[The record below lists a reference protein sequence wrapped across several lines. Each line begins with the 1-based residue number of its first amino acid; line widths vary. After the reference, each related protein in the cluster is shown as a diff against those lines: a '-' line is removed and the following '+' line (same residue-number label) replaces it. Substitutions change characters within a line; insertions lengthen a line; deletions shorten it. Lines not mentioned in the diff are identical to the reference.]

1 MRAFFRILVCLLPLA
16 ALAAAKREG
25 LGFTPSASNAIEQA
39 ASIYIAPENE
49 FLYRMRNPAGAYR
62 EFQKSE
68 INSTEDVQTL
78 WSPHGWK
85 GAVREKEG
93 LIFVESGAKV
103 KGGRVVYLFQHGRL
117 VQFEQKGKVQRIP
130 FEMPR
135 PPTAGGAP
143 YYFGDEGEGTGR
155 SDGTAQQ
162 SGTPRAQRTM
172 AKEVERE
179 LKKKWAKSGRLCWPF
194 ENPNENGFLF
204 LSLALLS
211 TALFFCAKPA
221 VRIAGGAGFVA
232 ASAALVMT
240 ASRGSFLAFA
250 FGLLPAIALNYK
262 KLVRSRAV
270 WILAGIVV
278 LTAVG
283 WFATHESRL
292 LTRGFTKQTKWSNDT
307 RIEMWATAPQMIAE
321 APKGWGGMHVNPAHM
336 VGRAYVDWYDR
347 LSEISLSGS
356 LVNDHLTRL
365 VGYSQVG
372 RFVYLFVWFGLLAL
386 MTYTAVR
393 TKRAVALGVFV
404 ALAVAGWFNAVLMN
418 VYLWGAPL
426 AALVLFLI
434 GRPWRVWRL
443 RTVGLLAVGA
453 AALAGATLA
462 GIVAYGR
469 ATVKRGYP
477 IYVADGQVR
486 VKEDVPA
493 IWIVDDGKA
502 LGGIFACRDIR
513 RHYLRHPSAPAIGYV
528 RHVKDL
534 PAGEM
539 KRLVLAGNAGKEW
552 LERLFKRVKEGE
564 KVAVPEEVVF
574 ITPPFMPSELPEELV
589 KMGKM
594 RYVVGEFVAR
604 YYSEDGACPK
614 GLDVTVVPGMELYI
628 QDWMRF
634 AVE

>member
-1 MRAFFRILVCLLPLA
+1 MRVPFRILINLLPLA
-16 ALAAAKREG
+16 AFAAAQPEG
-25 LGFTPSASNAIEQA
+25 LGFDPAASNAMEYA

-49 FLYRMRNPAGAYR
+49 FLYRMRNPNGSYR

-68 INSTEDVQTL
+68 INSTEAIQTL

-85 GAVREKEG
+85 GAVREKEN

-103 KGGRVVYLFQHGRL
+103 KGGRAVYLFRHGRL
-117 VQFEQKGKVQRIP
+117 VQFEQNGNVQRIP
-130 FEMPR
+130 LEMPR
-135 PPTAGGAP
+135 PPTAGGVP
-143 YYFGDEGEGTGR
+143 YYFGDAESTR
-155 SDGTAQQ
+155 PDRAAQQ
-162 SGTPRAQRTM
+162 SGGARAQKTM

-211 TALFFCAKPA
+211 TALFFCAKSG
-221 VRIAGGAGFVA
+221 VKIVGGVCFAA

-240 ASRGSFLAFA
+240 ASRGAFLAFA
-250 FGLLPAIALNYK
+250 LGLMPAIALKFK

-270 WILAGIVV
+270 WILAGVV
-278 LTAVG
+278 ILTAVG

-292 LTRGFTKQTKWSNDT
+292 LTRGFTKKTKWSNDT
-307 RIEMWATAPQMIAE
+307 RIEMWATAPQMVAE
-321 APKGWGGMHVNPAHM
+321 APSGWDGLHVNPAHM
-336 VGRAYVDWYDR
+336 VGRAYVDWYDS
-347 LSEISLSGS
+347 LFEISLSGS

-386 MTYTAVR
+386 MAYTALR

-418 VYLWGAPL
+418 IYLWGAPL
-426 AALVLFLI
+426 GALVLFLA

-443 RTVGLLAVGA
+443 RTICLLTGSAAVLAAVTLVGL
-453 AALAGATLA
+453 
-462 GIVAYGR
+462 VAYGR

-486 VKEDVPA
+486 VKEQAPA

-513 RHYLRHPSAPAIGYV
+513 RYYLHHPSSPAVGYV
-528 RHVKDL
+528 RDAKDL
-534 PAGEM
+534 PKGEM

-552 LERLFKRVKEGE
+552 LEWLFERVKEGT

-574 ITPPFMPSELPEELV
+574 INPPFMPSELPEEFV

-604 YYSEDGACPK
+604 YYTDEGACPE
-614 GLDVTVVPGMELYI
+614 GLDVIVVPGMELYI

>member
-1 MRAFFRILVCLLPLA
+1 MRVPFRILINLLPLA
-16 ALAAAKREG
+16 AFAAAQPEG
-25 LGFTPSASNAIEQA
+25 LGFDPAASNAMEYA

-49 FLYRMRNPAGAYR
+49 FLYRMRNPNGSYR

-68 INSTEDVQTL
+68 INSTEAIQTL

-85 GAVREKEG
+85 GAVREKEN

-103 KGGRVVYLFQHGRL
+103 KGGRAVYLFRHGRL
-117 VQFEQKGKVQRIP
+117 VQFEQNGNVQRIP
-130 FEMPR
+130 LEMPR
-135 PPTAGGAP
+135 PPTAGGVP
-143 YYFGDEGEGTGR
+143 YYFGDAESTR
-155 SDGTAQQ
+155 PDRAAQQ
-162 SGTPRAQRTM
+162 SGGARAQKTM

-211 TALFFCAKPA
+211 TALFFCAKSG
-221 VRIAGGAGFVA
+221 VKIVGGVCFAA

-240 ASRGSFLAFA
+240 ASRGAFLAFA
-250 FGLLPAIALNYK
+250 LGLMPAIVLKFK

-270 WILAGIVV
+270 WILAGVV
-278 LTAVG
+278 ILTAVG

-292 LTRGFTKQTKWSNDT
+292 LTRGFTKKTKWSNDT
-307 RIEMWATAPQMIAE
+307 RIEMWATAPQMVAE
-321 APKGWGGMHVNPAHM
+321 APSGWDGLHVNPAHM
-336 VGRAYVDWYDR
+336 VGRAYVDWYDS
-347 LSEISLSGS
+347 LFEISLSGS

-386 MTYTAVR
+386 MAYTALR

-418 VYLWGAPL
+418 IYLWGAPL
-426 AALVLFLI
+426 GALVLFLA

-443 RTVGLLAVGA
+443 RTVCLLTGSAAVLAAITLVGL
-453 AALAGATLA
+453 
-462 GIVAYGR
+462 VAYGR

-486 VKEDVPA
+486 VKEQAPA

-513 RHYLRHPSAPAIGYV
+513 RYYLHHPSSPAVGYV
-528 RHVKDL
+528 RDAKDL
-534 PAGEM
+534 PKGEM

-552 LERLFKRVKEGE
+552 LEWLFERVKEGT
-564 KVAVPEEVVF
+564 KVAVPEEIVF
-574 ITPPFMPSELPEELV
+574 INPPFMPSELPEEFV

-594 RYVVGEFVAR
+594 RYVVGEFAAR
-604 YYSEDGACPK
+604 YYTDEGACPE
-614 GLDVTVVPGMELYI
+614 GLDVIVVPGMELYI
-628 QDWMRF
+628 KDWMRF

>member
-1 MRAFFRILVCLLPLA
+1 MRVPFRILINLLPLA
-16 ALAAAKREG
+16 AFAAAQPEG
-25 LGFTPSASNAIEQA
+25 LGFDPAASNAMEYA

-49 FLYRMRNPAGAYR
+49 FLYRMRNPNGSYR

-68 INSTEDVQTL
+68 INSTEAIQTL

-85 GAVREKEG
+85 GAVREKEN

-103 KGGRVVYLFQHGRL
+103 KGGRAVYLFRHGRL
-117 VQFEQKGKVQRIP
+117 VQFEQNGNVQRIP
-130 FEMPR
+130 LEMPR
-135 PPTAGGAP
+135 PPTDGGAP
-143 YYFGDEGEGTGR
+143 YYFGDAESTR
-155 SDGTAQQ
+155 PDRAAQQ
-162 SGTPRAQRTM
+162 SGGARAQKTM

-211 TALFFCAKPA
+211 TALFFCAKSG
-221 VRIAGGAGFVA
+221 VKIVGGVCFAA

-240 ASRGSFLAFA
+240 ASRGAFLAFA
-250 FGLLPAIALNYK
+250 LGLMPAIALKFK

-270 WILAGIVV
+270 WILAGVV
-278 LTAVG
+278 ILTAVG

-292 LTRGFTKQTKWSNDT
+292 LTRGFTKKTKWSNDT
-307 RIEMWATAPQMIAE
+307 RIEMWATAPQMVAE
-321 APKGWGGMHVNPAHM
+321 APSGWDGLHVNPAHM
-336 VGRAYVDWYDR
+336 VGRAYVDWYDS
-347 LSEISLSGS
+347 LFEISLSGS

-386 MTYTAVR
+386 MAYTALR

-418 VYLWGAPL
+418 IYLWGAPL
-426 AALVLFLI
+426 GALVLFLA

-443 RTVGLLAVGA
+443 RTVCLLTGSAAVLAAVTLVGL
-453 AALAGATLA
+453 
-462 GIVAYGR
+462 VAYGR

-486 VKEDVPA
+486 VKEQAPA

-513 RHYLRHPSAPAIGYV
+513 RYYLHHPSSPAVGYV
-528 RHVKDL
+528 RDAKDL
-534 PAGEM
+534 PKGEM

-552 LERLFKRVKEGE
+552 LEWLFERVKEGT
-564 KVAVPEEVVF
+564 KVAVPEEIVF
-574 ITPPFMPSELPEELV
+574 INPPFMPSELPEEFV

-604 YYSEDGACPK
+604 YYTDEGASPE
-614 GLDVTVVPGMELYI
+614 GLDVIVVPGMELYI

>member
-1 MRAFFRILVCLLPLA
+1 MVAPLRSILTLLPLA
-16 ALAAAKREG
+16 ALAAVQPEG
-25 LGFTPSASNAIEQA
+25 LGFNPAASNAMEAA
-39 ASIYIAPENE
+39 ASVYMAPENE
-49 FLYRMRNPAGAYR
+49 FLYRMRNPNGSYR

-68 INSTEDVQTL
+68 INSTEDIQTL
-78 WSPHGWK
+78 WSPNGWK

-93 LIFVESGAKV
+93 LIYVESGSNV
-103 KGGRVVYLFQHGRL
+103 KGGRAVYLFRHGRL

-130 FEMPR
+130 LEMPR
-135 PPTAGGAP
+135 PPTDGGAP
-143 YYFGDEGEGTGR
+143 YYFNALE
-155 SDGTAQQ
+155 SDSADGAARQP
-162 SGTPRAQRTM
+162 GAARAQKTM

-179 LKKKWAKSGRLCWPF
+179 LKKKWAKSGRLRWPF
-194 ENPNENGFLF
+194 ENPNENGFLY

-211 TALFFCAKPA
+211 TALFFFAKPG
-221 VRIAGGAGFVA
+221 VKILGGVCFVA

-250 FGLLPAIALNYK
+250 LGLAPAIALNFK
-262 KLVRSRAV
+262 KLSRSRAA
-270 WILAGIVV
+270 WILAGIVL

-292 LTRGFTKQTKWSNDT
+292 LTRGFTKKTKWSNDT
-307 RIEMWATAPQMIAE
+307 RIEMWVTAPQMVAE
-321 APKGWGGMHVNPAHM
+321 APKGWDGMHVNPAHM

-365 VGYSQVG
+365 VGYSRGG
-372 RFVYLFVWFGLLAL
+372 RFIYLFVWFGLLAL

-418 VYLWGAPL
+418 IYLWGAPL
-426 AALVLFLI
+426 AALALFLA
-434 GRPWRVWRL
+434 GRPWRVWKS
-443 RTVGLLAVGA
+443 RTVVLLAGGA
-453 AALAGATLA
+453 AVLAAVTLR

-486 VKEDVPA
+486 VKEESPA
-493 IWIVDDGKA
+493 IWIADDGKA
-502 LGGIFACRDIR
+502 LGGLFACRDIR
-513 RHYLRHPSAPAIGYV
+513 RHYLLHPSAPAVGYV
-528 RHVKDL
+528 RSAKDL
-534 PAGEM
+534 PEGEI
-539 KRLVLAGNAGKEW
+539 KRLVLAGTAGKEW
-552 LERLFKRVKEGE
+552 LEWLFARVKEGA

-574 ITPPFMPSELPEELV
+574 ITPPFMPSDLPDELV
-589 KMGKM
+589 KKSKM
-594 RYVVGEFVAR
+594 RYVVGEFTAR
-604 YYSEDGACPK
+604 YYEDDGACPE
-614 GLDVTVVPGMELYI
+614 GLEVTVVPGMELYI
-628 QDWMRF
+628 DNWMRF

>member
-1 MRAFFRILVCLLPLA
+1 MRVPFRILINLLPLA
-16 ALAAAKREG
+16 AFAAAQPEG
-25 LGFTPSASNAIEQA
+25 LGFDPAASSAMEYA

-49 FLYRMRNPAGAYR
+49 FLYRMRNPNGSYR

-68 INSTEDVQTL
+68 INSTEAIQTL

-85 GAVREKEG
+85 GAVREKEN

-103 KGGRVVYLFQHGRL
+103 KGGRAVYLFRHGRL
-117 VQFEQKGKVQRIP
+117 VQFEQNGNVQRIP
-130 FEMPR
+130 LEMPR
-135 PPTAGGAP
+135 PPTAGGVP
-143 YYFGDEGEGTGR
+143 YYFGDAESTR
-155 SDGTAQQ
+155 PDRAAQQ
-162 SGTPRAQRTM
+162 SGGARAQKTM
-172 AKEVERE
+172 AKGVERE

-211 TALFFCAKPA
+211 TALFFCAKSG
-221 VRIAGGAGFVA
+221 VKIVGGVCFAA

-240 ASRGSFLAFA
+240 ASRGAFLAFA
-250 FGLLPAIALNYK
+250 LGLMPAIALKFK

-270 WILAGIVV
+270 WILAGVV
-278 LTAVG
+278 ILTAVG

-292 LTRGFTKQTKWSNDT
+292 LTRGFTKKTKWSNDT
-307 RIEMWATAPQMIAE
+307 RIEMWATAPQMVAE
-321 APKGWGGMHVNPAHM
+321 APSGWDGLHVNPAHM
-336 VGRAYVDWYDR
+336 VGRAYVDWYDS
-347 LSEISLSGS
+347 LFEISLSGS

-386 MTYTAVR
+386 MAYTALR

-418 VYLWGAPL
+418 IYLWGAPL
-426 AALVLFLI
+426 GALVLFLA

-443 RTVGLLAVGA
+443 RTICLLTGSAAVLAAVTLVGL
-453 AALAGATLA
+453 
-462 GIVAYGR
+462 VAYGR

-486 VKEDVPA
+486 VKEQAPA

-513 RHYLRHPSAPAIGYV
+513 RYYLHHPSSPAVGYV
-528 RHVKDL
+528 RDAKDL
-534 PAGEM
+534 PKGEM

-552 LERLFKRVKEGE
+552 LEWLFERVKEGT

-574 ITPPFMPSELPEELV
+574 INPPFMPSELPEEFV

-604 YYSEDGACPK
+604 YYTDEGACPE
-614 GLDVTVVPGMELYI
+614 GLDVIVVPGMELYI